1 MVISKGIAGSHMRQC
16 LKEDDY
22 EICILY
28 LPLHLQSKRRYD
40 LKNWRI
46 KSSYRLKDAHT
57 GKEELWKEI
66 YNRQRIV
73 HLNRGEKLVKSL
85 LCWHAHRRLWV
96 LILMLRNTLL
106 DVQGAWGGSRRCG
119 AMLGVEGRVIAGGE
133 ERLPGQQNWEVRNS
147 MAG

>member
-1 MVISKGIAGSHMRQC
+1 MFTNLMARSH
-16 LKEDDY
+16 
-22 EICILY
+22 IN
-28 LPLHLQSKRRYD
+28 S
-40 LKNWRI
+40 
-46 KSSYRLKDAHT
+46 
-57 GKEELWKEI
+57 LWCC
-66 YNRQRIV
+66 QT
-73 HLNRGEKLVKSL
+73 
-85 LCWHAHRRLWV
+85 HRRLWV